1 MTNKTIILSID
12 ALQTED
18 LKVLADMPVFSEL
31 LKKAA
36 VVENVREVYPTLT
49 NVNHVSIITGVTP
62 DRHGVFHN
70 MTPFVP
76 PRDVRWNLIGQNWF
90 WHKDSV
96 KAPTLVDAAKEKGYV
111 TACVSWPSMGGQT
124 PDYNLAEVW
133 SQTKSTLRETYEAAC
148 TQNILDLYYDR
159 YIGSFD
165 FGSSI
170 DIDSFIVPV
179 AADVIRQF
187 KPDLLLTH
195 VICLD
200 YCRHKTGNNSPM
212 VKDVLKRVDG
222 MAGTLLDACRE
233 AGTYEDTNF
242 FLLGDHGQIDIGEYF
257 NLNVALKEYGLVTTD
272 GNGNAT
278 DYKAYSFSA
287 GFSAQIILKDPSDAV
302 LEEKVFHV
310 LMDIQQEY
318 PQYIE
323 RIYTREEASMEESLT
338 GAFSFVVEGV
348 EGICF
353 ENAFDGPMFYSAAD
367 PAYRG
372 YRANHGYHP
381 SKGPKPP
388 LVAFGPDIREGTVI
402 TGASILEE
410 CPTFAKAMGL
420 DMPGLMCKPLDIFK

>member
-1 MTNKTIILSID
+1 MTKKTIILSID

-18 LKVLADMPVFSEL
+18 LKVLADEPVFSGF

-90 WHKDSV
+90 WHKDSIKV
-96 KAPTLVDAAKEKGYV
+96 PTLVDAAKEKGYV

-133 SQTKSTLRETYEAAC
+133 SQTKGTLRETYEAAC
-148 TQNILDLYYDR
+148 TQNVLDLYYDR

-165 FGSSI
+165 FGRSI

-179 AADVIRQF
+179 AADIIRQF
-187 KPDLLLTH
+187 KPDLLLAH

-200 YCRHKTGNNSPM
+200 YCRHKSGNNSPL
-212 VKDVLKRVDG
+212 VKNVLKRVDA
-222 MAGTLLDACRE
+222 MVGTLLDACRK
-233 AGTYEDTNF
+233 AGTYEDTNV
-242 FLLGDHGQIDIGEYF
+242 FLLGDHGQMDVRESF
-257 NLNVALKEYGLVTTD
+257 NMNVALREHGLVTTD
-272 GNGNAT
+272 GNGNVL
-278 DYKAYSFSA
+278 DYEAYSFSA
-287 GFSAQIILKDPSDAV
+287 GFSAQIILKDPTDPV
-302 LEEKVFHV
+302 LEERVYHV
-310 LMDIQQEY
+310 LTDIMQEY
-318 PQYIE
+318 PYYME
-323 RIYTREEASMEESLT
+323 RIYTREEALMEESLT
-338 GAFSFVVEGV
+338 GAFSFVVEGA

-353 ENAFDGPMFYSAAD
+353 ENAFDGPLILSSLD
-367 PAYRG
+367 PDYRS
-372 YRANHGYHP
+372 YRSNHGYHP
-381 SKGPKPP
+381 LKGPKPP
-388 LVAFGPDIREGTVI
+388 LIAFGPDIREGAVI
-402 TGASILEE
+402 RGASILEE

-420 DMPGLMCKPLDIFK
+420 EMSGLMCQPLEIFK